1 MFNLDKIQQKKTKI
15 LAAMSKAIKEQ
26 DDEAIKQ
33 SMNDWTDYVA
43 DSVISQAEQSAHIVD
58 SAILAARGIRQL
70 TSQEREYY
78 NKLCE
83 ASKASDPKMAV
94 NGITEAFPLTTFD
107 TVLDDVKKTHRLLEL
122 IDMKSSSAAIKFVK
136 NKTGKQTGVWGE
148 LTSAIAG
155 EVNAEVELV
164 DATLFKLT
172 AFMYVPK
179 DLFDYGPEWVDKF
192 VRDVLAEVI
201 AVSSETAIVDG
212 DGNKKPIGMTRN
224 ISDEASVVGGVY
236 PKKNAIPVTS
246 LDPVAY
252 GKLLAMLARDGGGQP
267 RKVERVILVVN
278 PFDYFEKIMP
288 ATTVRGTDGR
298 YVNDILPFP
307 TEIVQSV
314 ALESGEAVLGLAG
327 EYCYCIGAGKNGKLT
342 YDDSYKFLEDFR
354 TYAMKMTAYGKAND
368 NNAFQRLDI
377 SALEP
382 ANLKVKI
389 INTEEDPANMR
400 MIAAGSTSEAATAGE

>member
-15 LAAMSKAIKEQ
+15 LAGMSKAIKEQ

-83 ASKASDPKMAV
+83 ASKANDPKMAV

-155 EVNAEVELV
+155 EVNAEVEVV

-201 AVSSETAIVDG
+201 AVSSETAVVDG

-288 ATTVRGTDGR
+288 ATTVRSTDGR
-298 YVNDILPFP
+298 YVNNILPFP

-382 ANLKVKI
+382 ANFTVKI
-389 INTEEDPANMR
+389 VNTEEDPANMR
-400 MIAAGSTSEAATAGE
+400 MIAAGNTSEAATAGE

>member
-83 ASKASDPKMAV
+83 ASKANDPKMAV

-155 EVNAEVELV
+155 EVNAEVEVV

-172 AFMYVPK
+172 AFMYVSK

-201 AVSSETAIVDG
+201 AVSSETAVVDG

-236 PKKNAIPVTS
+236 PK
-246 LDPVAY
+246 
-252 GKLLAMLARDGGGQP
+252 
-267 RKVERVILVVN
+267 
-278 PFDYFEKIMP
+278 
-288 ATTVRGTDGR
+288 
-298 YVNDILPFP
+298 
-307 TEIVQSV
+307 
-314 ALESGEAVLGLAG
+314 
-327 EYCYCIGAGKNGKLT
+327 
-342 YDDSYKFLEDFR
+342 
-354 TYAMKMTAYGKAND
+354 AND

-382 ANLKVKI
+382 ANFTVKI
-389 INTEEDPANMR
+389 VNTEEDPANMR